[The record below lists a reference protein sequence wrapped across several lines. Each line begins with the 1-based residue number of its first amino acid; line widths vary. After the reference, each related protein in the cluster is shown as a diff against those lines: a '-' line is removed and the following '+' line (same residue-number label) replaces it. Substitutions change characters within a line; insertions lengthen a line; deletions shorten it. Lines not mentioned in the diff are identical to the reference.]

1 MKSLEG
7 ECLMKKFLS
16 LVVFISIFTL
26 AACGQSDNATNN
38 DAEKQTETTV
48 TEETETNA
56 TEQTNIEEEQ
66 DEVAATT
73 PDPRLQ
79 EPTADTVCEVCN
91 MKVYEKD
98 HELGKFSA
106 QAIKEDGAIA
116 FYDDIGCLLNAE
128 LAFNETNDKYVRDF
142 NTLEWVL
149 VDDATIVKTDLKTPM
164 NWGYAFFKSEED
176 AKEFIDEN
184 ESYYIEQLDVVK
196 QQAKERREAKMKKQE
211 EQQGN
216 GHGMQMQH
224 GHGH

>member
-1 MKSLEG
+1 
-7 ECLMKKFLS
+7 MKKIFS
-16 LVVFISIFTL
+16 LFVLLLMLTL
-26 AACGQSDNATNN
+26 AACGQSEEATNN
-38 DAEKQTETTV
+38 EEASSLETPEAEETTAEEKTDAE
-48 TEETETNA
+48 
-56 TEQTNIEEEQ
+56 
-66 DEVAATT
+66 EVAT

-79 EPTADTVCEVCN
+79 EPTEDTVCEMCN

-106 QAIKEDGAIA
+106 QAIKEDGSIA

-164 NWGYAFFKSEED
+164 NWGYAFFKNEED
-176 AKEFIDEN
+176 ANRYIEEN
-184 ESYYIEQLDVVK
+184 EGYYIQQLDTVK
-196 QQAKERREAKMKKQE
+196 QEAKERREAKLKKQA

-216 GHGMQMQH
+216 GQGMEMHH

>member
-1 MKSLEG
+1 
-7 ECLMKKFLS
+7 MKKIFS
-16 LVVFISIFTL
+16 LFVLLLMLTL
-26 AACGQSDNATNN
+26 AACGQSEEATNN
-38 DAEKQTETTV
+38 EEASSLETPEAEETTAEEKTDAE
-48 TEETETNA
+48 
-56 TEQTNIEEEQ
+56 
-66 DEVAATT
+66 EVAT

-79 EPTADTVCEVCN
+79 EPTEDTVCEMCN

-106 QAIKEDGAIA
+106 QAIKEDGSIA

-164 NWGYAFFKSEED
+164 NWGYAFFKNEED
-176 AKEFIDEN
+176 ANRFIEEN
-184 ESYYIEQLDVVK
+184 EGYYIQQLDTVK
-196 QQAKERREAKMKKQE
+196 QEAKERREAKLKKQA

-216 GHGMQMQH
+216 GQGMEMHH

>member
-16 LVVFISIFTL
+16 LFAFISIFAL
-26 AACGQSDNATNN
+26 GACGQTDNAANN
-38 DAEKQTETTV
+38 DADKQTAV
-48 TEETETNA
+48 TEETDTKRN
-56 TEQTNIEEEQ
+56 NNEEEIHVHE
-66 DEVAATT
+66 EVSK

-79 EPTADTVCEVCN
+79 EPTAETVCEMCN
-91 MKVYEKD
+91 MKVYEAD

-106 QAIKEDGAIA
+106 QAIKEDGSIA

-128 LAFNETNDKYVRDF
+128 LAYNETNEKYVRDF

-149 VDDATIVKTDLKTPM
+149 VDDSTIVKTDLKTPM

-224 GHGH
+224 GHEH

>member
-1 MKSLEG
+1 
-7 ECLMKKFLS
+7 MKKIFS
-16 LVVFISIFTL
+16 LFVLLLMLTL
-26 AACGQSDNATNN
+26 AACGQSEEATNN
-38 DAEKQTETTV
+38 EEASSLETPEAEETTAEEETDAE
-48 TEETETNA
+48 
-56 TEQTNIEEEQ
+56 
-66 DEVAATT
+66 EVAT

-79 EPTADTVCEVCN
+79 EPTEDTVCEMCN

-106 QAIKEDGAIA
+106 QAIKEDGSIA

-164 NWGYAFFKSEED
+164 NWGYAFFKNEED
-176 AKEFIDEN
+176 ANRFIEEN
-184 ESYYIEQLDVVK
+184 EGYYIQQLDTVK
-196 QQAKERREAKMKKQE
+196 QEAKERREAKLKKQA

-216 GHGMQMQH
+216 GQGMEMHH